1 MFINVFH
8 VHIQIHLETEYF
20 HNYVI
25 LTFGN
30 SHNYCFFLINGRA
43 FSYEVFWKLT
53 EVLFG
58 LLIPLYVLSFNIA

>member
-8 VHIQIHLETEYF
+8 VHIQIHLETECF

-30 SHNYCFFLINGRA
+30 SYNYWFFFLINGSV
-43 FSYEVFWKLT
+43 FSCEVFWKLT
-53 EVLFG
+53 ELFG

>member
-1 MFINVFH
+1 MFINVCH

-30 SHNYCFFLINGRA
+30 SYNYCFFLINGCA
-43 FSYEVFWKLT
+43 FSYEVFWKL
-53 EVLFG
+53 FG
-58 LLIPLYVLSFNIA
+58 LFIILYVLSFNIV